1 MDSSIVGIGKLKV
14 FPSKDFED
22 EIPILS
28 FIVKKRDNLYV
39 SICLQL
45 QIEGYGI
52 DPDEAKDNMK
62 NTCFEFLRKNAEAD
76 TKVRWNNLKEL
87 FMIDEINLP
96 LWNEYREAQ
105 IYLAQKGISSAQIY
119 LAQKGISSDLT
130 TRYIDKINALEK
142 EIADLKTEKEK
153 CAIGSSSMNCEI
165 IDYKRIA

>member
-1 MDSSIVGIGKLKV
+1 MEVIMDSSIVGIGKLKV

-28 FIVKKRDNLYV
+28 FILKKRDNLYV

-105 IYLAQKGISSAQIY
+105 IYLAQKGISS
-119 LAQKGISSDLT
+119 DLT

-142 EIADLKTEKEK
+142 EIADLKAEKEK

>member
-1 MDSSIVGIGKLKV
+1 
-14 FPSKDFED
+14 
-22 EIPILS
+22 
-28 FIVKKRDNLYV
+28 
-39 SICLQL
+39 
-45 QIEGYGI
+45 
-52 DPDEAKDNMK
+52 MK

-105 IYLAQKGISSAQIY
+105 IYLAQKGISS
-119 LAQKGISSDLT
+119 DLT

-142 EIADLKTEKEK
+142 EIADLKAEKEK